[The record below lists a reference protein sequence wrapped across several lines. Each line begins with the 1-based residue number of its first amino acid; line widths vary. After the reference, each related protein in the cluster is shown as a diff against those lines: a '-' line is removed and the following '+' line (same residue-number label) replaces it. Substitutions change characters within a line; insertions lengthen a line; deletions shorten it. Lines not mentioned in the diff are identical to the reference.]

1 MKEQT
6 RSPLARSWKK
16 MINLKTDQ
24 DLPGYSDDS
33 VQSEIW
39 KAVRQYEEIRALGM
53 DSFSISV
60 QKGLVLLNGH
70 VSKKYHRDLMEE
82 IACSQPGVHAV
93 QNKLVV
99 DSDLT
104 LQAAGSLAKDA
115 RTHQFILPV
124 GCSHGW
130 IRLGGEVPSHE
141 VQLAAEEIAG
151 QIPLVR
157 GVLSRPRVI
166 GENPETEQ
174 SAIQPR
180 IKARVCDYNRQEG
193 VITHVVIEPRNRL
206 VTHAVVSI
214 SGFSDGKSVVHEYLI
229 PVEAMEVVNQ
239 ESIILK
245 RNGLPLNA
253 YPVIELSNYP
263 LAPSDWQPPYPY
275 EFGFVRW
282 ACESHWG
289 TEKRSSSG

>member
-1 MKEQT
+1 MITLNNEQDT
-6 RSPLARSWKK
+6 LV
-16 MINLKTDQ
+16 
-24 DLPGYSDDS
+24 YSDNS
-33 VQSEIW
+33 ILAEIW
-39 KAVRQYEEIRALGM
+39 KAVHQYEEIRALGM

-60 QKGLVLLNGH
+60 LRGFVLLSGH

-82 IACSQPGVHAV
+82 IACSLPGVHAV

-104 LQAAGSLAKDA
+104 LQVAGSLAKDE

-174 SAIQPR
+174 RAIQPR
-180 IKARVCDYNRQEG
+180 IKARVYDYNRQEG
-193 VITHVVIEPRNRL
+193 VITHVMIEPRNRL
-206 VTHAVVSI
+206 VTHAVVSV
-214 SGFSDGKSVVHEYLI
+214 SDFHDGKSVLHEYLI

-245 RNGLPLNA
+245 RIGPPLNA

-263 LAPSDWQPPYPY
+263 LHPSEWQPPYPY
-275 EFGFVRW
+275 EWGFVRW
-282 ACESHWG
+282 ACEPHWG
-289 TEKRSSSG
+289 TEKRSSSV